1 MPRHR
6 RRSGGQRARGAD
18 RRRDRESGPWASK
31 RRGAARVRK
40 REGTLDGCL
49 TRARQVGLRLQH
61 GSPYVMAS
69 LNRPS
74 PPRRSPGR
82 AADHH
87 GRGLRRSAE
96 PDGVSKRRARHA
108 AARRRDFSW
117 AAARR
122 RDYSRSAARRRN
134 LARAAARCR
143 NLARAEARRRNLARA
158 AEVGPAGQQERPP
171 GNRRAAV
178 SVAPPEIEPGGRDH
192 DAAGHERSSHASP
205 ARGFRRPRLGGREH
219 PIPGCGPRRR
229 NSHRIARRE
238 ARPGGR
244 RPST

>member
-6 RRSGGQRARGAD
+6 RRSGGHRARGAD

-61 GSPYVMAS
+61 GGPYVMAS

-87 GRGLRRSAE
+87 GRGLRRSGE

-122 RDYSRSAARRRN
+122 RN
-134 LARAAARCR
+134 LARSA
-143 NLARAEARRRNLARA
+143 ARRRNLARA

-178 SVAPPEIEPGGRDH
+178 SVAPPDRRIGWWTRTRGWWRCGRRTRPSRPWSGSGSSG
-192 DAAGHERSSHASP
+192 APRERPSRWWCGWRSSSGH
-205 ARGFRRPRLGGREH
+205 
-219 PIPGCGPRRR
+219 C
-229 NSHRIARRE
+229 N
-238 ARPGGR
+238 
-244 RPST
+244 